1 MSDFNFQDYSQRKWS
16 NFGTSGAKK
25 TAATYANFL
34 AQQRGARDLFKV
46 GEQYEKDAPRT
57 VSRFTR
63 RGLAGPGVRSGVF
76 NRGMTDLAKKN
87 FDDVSNI
94 KFGMADAENQFKLD
108 TAQTQADYDAF
119 IADLEAQKQ
128 GQIAQAA
135 ATLNAFKP
143 FLGG

>member
-1 MSDFNFQDYSQRKWS
+1 M
-16 NFGTSGAKK
+16 
-25 TAATYANFL
+25 
-34 AQQRGARDLFKV
+34 FKV

>member
-1 MSDFNFQDYSQRKWS
+1 MSDFDFQDYNQRKWS

-25 TAATYANFL
+25 ASSTYANFL
-34 AQQRGARDLFKV
+34 AQQRGNRDLFKV
-46 GEQYEKDAPRT
+46 RDQYEKDAPRT
-57 VSRFTR
+57 ISRFTQ

-76 NRGMTDLAKKN
+76 GRGMNEMAKKN
-87 FDDVSNI
+87 FDDISNI
-94 KFGMADAENQFKLD
+94 KFGMSDAENQFKLD
-108 TAQTQADYDAF
+108 TAQTEADYNAF

-128 GQIAQAA
+128 GQISQAA

>member
-1 MSDFNFQDYSQRKWS
+1 MSDFDFMGYGQRKRAAL
-16 NFGTSGAKK
+16 NQFGAKG
-25 TAATYANFL
+25 ASATYANFL
-34 AQQRGARDLFKV
+34 AQQRGARQKFKIQ
-46 GEQYEKDAPRT
+46 EQYEKDAPRT
-57 VSRFTR
+57 VSRFSQ

-87 FDDVSNI
+87 FDDLSDVQ
-94 KFGMADAENQFKLD
+94 FDMDDADNQFKL
-108 TAQTQADYDAF
+108 QQSQNQADYDAQ